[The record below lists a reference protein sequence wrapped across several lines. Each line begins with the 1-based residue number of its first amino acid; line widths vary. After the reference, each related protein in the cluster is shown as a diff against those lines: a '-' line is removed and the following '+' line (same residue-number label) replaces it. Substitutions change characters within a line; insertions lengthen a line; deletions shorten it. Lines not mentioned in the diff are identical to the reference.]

1 MGFGTMY
8 WWLGILLGIVMLYFG
23 SDWLVDGA
31 KKLAL
36 RLGISPFVIGLTVL
50 AFGSS
55 SPECITSIVSTSTP
69 DIIIGNV
76 IGSNIAN
83 IGLCIGLAALLNPMV
98 AKYASMRF
106 EIITMVFSAILITI
120 MGIRGFIGPIE
131 GIILMILLI
140 TFILAV
146 YFMKRDDKASQ
157 ESYTSEIDND
167 IDRSTKKL
175 VLWIGMC
182 IVGLVLPYFGARFF
196 IDGATD
202 LAETLGVSK
211 LMIGLIVVAIGTSLP
226 ELCISLMA
234 SFKGENE
241 LAVSNIVGSNIFNA
255 FFVLGI
261 GASLVNVPVSDPTL
275 YFHMPI
281 MIGLSV
287 LMFLMVWRSNKIT
300 KVYGAIL
307 LTIYIAYI
315 VTMAFVPSLT
325 M

>member
-1 MGFGTMY
+1 MF
-8 WWLGILLGIVMLYFG
+8 WLIGILLGIVMLYFG

-36 RLGISPFVIGLTVL
+36 RLGIAPFVIGITVL

-55 SPECITSIVSTSTP
+55 APEAVTSIVSSSTP
-69 DIIIGNV
+69 EIIIGNV

-83 IGLCIGLAALLNPMV
+83 IGLCIGLAAILNPMV

-106 EIITMVFSAILITI
+106 EIITMVVSACLITI
-120 MGIRGFIGPIE
+120 LGINGYIGLIE
-131 GIILMILLI
+131 GIILMSLLVI
-140 TFILAV
+140 FILAV
-146 YFMKRDDKASQ
+146 YFMKRGDKEGQ
-157 ESYTSEIDND
+157 ESYVSEIDTN
-167 IDRSTKKL
+167 IDRSIKKL
-175 VLWIGMC
+175 LLWIGMC
-182 IVGLVLPYFGARFF
+182 IVGLVLLYFGARFF
-196 IDGATD
+196 VDGATD
-202 LAETLGVSK
+202 LAKEIGVSE

-234 SFKGENE
+234 SYRGENE

-261 GASLVNVPVSDPTL
+261 GASLADVPISDTTL
-275 YFHMPI
+275 MFHMPV
-281 MIGLSV
+281 MIGLS
-287 LMFLMVWRSNKIT
+287 LIMFLMVWKRNEISKIS
-300 KVYGAIL
+300 GALL

-315 VTMAFVPSLT
+315 LAMAFVPSLT

>member
-1 MGFGTMY
+1 MF
-8 WWLGILLGIVMLYFG
+8 WLIGILLGIVMLYFG

-36 RLGISPFVIGLTVL
+36 RLGIAPFVIGLTVL

-55 SPECITSIVSTSTP
+55 APEAVTSIVSSSNP

-106 EIITMVFSAILITI
+106 EIIAMVASVSLITLMGVAGFIGLIDGIILIT
-120 MGIRGFIGPIE
+120 
-131 GIILMILLI
+131 LLI
-140 TFILAV
+140 AFVLSV
-146 YFMKRDDKASQ
+146 YFLKRGDADAQ
-157 ESYTSEIDND
+157 ESYVSDVAGVE
-167 IDRSTKKL
+167 IDRSTRKL

-182 IVGLVLPYFGARFF
+182 IVGLVLLYFGARFF
-196 IDGATD
+196 IDGATE
-202 LAETLGVSK
+202 LARILGISE

-234 SFKGENE
+234 SFRGENE
-241 LAVSNIVGSNIFNA
+241 LAVSNIVGSNIFNSL
-255 FFVLGI
+255 FVLGI
-261 GASLVNVPVSDPTL
+261 GSVLVDVPVSDPTL
-275 YFHMPI
+275 MFHMPV

-287 LMFLMVWRSNKIT
+287 LMFIMVRRNNSIGKIS
-300 KVYGAIL
+300 GALL

-315 VTMAFVPSLT
+315 VTMALVPSLT

>member
-1 MGFGTMY
+1 MF
-8 WWLGILLGIVMLYFG
+8 WLLGIVLGIIMLYFG

-31 KKLAL
+31 KKLAI
-36 RLGISPFVIGLTVL
+36 RLGIAPFVIGLTVL

-55 SPECITSIVSTSTP
+55 APECITSIVSTSNP
-69 DIIIGNV
+69 DIIMGNV

-106 EIITMVFSAILITI
+106 EIATMVFSAVLITLL
-120 MGIRGFIGPIE
+120 GIAGFIGFID
-131 GIILMILLI
+131 GIILMSLLI
-140 TFILAV
+140 IFVLAV
-146 YFMKRDDKASQ
+146 YFMKRGNKEGQ
-157 ESYTSEIDND
+157 ESYVAEIDTN

-182 IVGLVLPYFGARFF
+182 IVGLVLLYFGARFF
-196 IDGATD
+196 IDGATQ
-202 LAETLGVSK
+202 LAEMIGVSE

-234 SFKGENE
+234 SFRGENE

-255 FFVLGI
+255 FFVLGV
-261 GASLVNVPVSDPTL
+261 GASLVNVPVSDITL
-275 YFHMPI
+275 SFHMPV
-281 MIGLSV
+281 MIVLSV
-287 LMFLMVWRSNKIT
+287 IMFIMVWRKNEISKLS
-300 KVYGAIL
+300 GAFL
-307 LTIYIAYI
+307 LAIYVAY
-315 VTMAFVPSLT
+315 VLAMALVPSLT

>member
-1 MGFGTMY
+1 MF
-8 WWLGILLGIVMLYFG
+8 WLLGIVLGIIMLYFG

-36 RLGISPFVIGLTVL
+36 RLGIAPFVIGLTVL

-55 SPECITSIVSTSTP
+55 APEAITSIVSTSNP

-83 IGLCIGLAALLNPMV
+83 IGLCIGLAALIHPMA
-98 AKYASMRF
+98 AKFASMRF
-106 EIITMVFSAILITI
+106 EITTMVVSVSLITV
-120 MGIRGFIGPIE
+120 MGISGFIGLVD
-131 GIILMILLI
+131 GIILISLLFI
-140 TFILAV
+140 FILAV
-146 YFMKRDDKASQ
+146 YFLKRGDKDAQ
-157 ESYTSEIDND
+157 ESYVSEIEDE

-182 IVGLVLPYFGARFF
+182 IVGLVLLYFGARFF

-202 LAETLGVSK
+202 LAREIGVSE

-234 SFKGENE
+234 AYRGENE
-241 LAVSNIVGSNIFNA
+241 LAVSNIVGSNIFNS

-261 GASLVNVPVSDPTL
+261 GAVLVDVPVSDTTL
-275 YFHMPI
+275 AFHMPV
-281 MIGLSV
+281 MIFLSV
-287 LMFLMVWRSNKIT
+287 LMFIMVWKRNEISKLSGI
-300 KVYGAIL
+300 VL
-307 LTIYIAYI
+307 LLIYVGYIIA
-315 VTMAFVPSLT
+315 MAVEPSLT

>member
-1 MGFGTMY
+1 MF
-8 WWLGILLGIVMLYFG
+8 WLIGILLGIVMLYFG

-36 RLGISPFVIGLTVL
+36 RLGIAPFVIGITVL

-55 SPECITSIVSTSTP
+55 APEAVTSIVSSSTP
-69 DIIIGNV
+69 EIIIGNV

-83 IGLCIGLAALLNPMV
+83 IGLCIGLAAILNPMV

-106 EIITMVFSAILITI
+106 EIITMVVSACLITI
-120 MGIRGFIGPIE
+120 LGINGYIGLIE
-131 GIILMILLI
+131 GIILMALLVI
-140 TFILAV
+140 FILIV
-146 YFMKRDDKASQ
+146 YFMKRGDAEGQ
-157 ESYTSEIDND
+157 ESYVSEIDTD
-167 IDRSTKKL
+167 IDRSIKKL
-175 VLWIGMC
+175 ILWIGMC
-182 IVGLVLPYFGARFF
+182 IVGLVLLYFGARFF
-196 IDGATD
+196 VDGATD
-202 LAETLGVSK
+202 LAKEIGVSE

-234 SFKGENE
+234 SYRGENE

-261 GASLVNVPVSDPTL
+261 GASLADVPISDTTL
-275 YFHMPI
+275 MFHMPV
-281 MIGLSV
+281 MIGLSL
-287 LMFLMVWRSNKIT
+287 LMFLMVWKRNEISKIS
-300 KVYGAIL
+300 GALL

-315 VTMAFVPSLT
+315 VAMALVPSLT

>member
-1 MGFGTMY
+1 MF
-8 WWLGILLGIVMLYFG
+8 WLIGILLGIVMLYFG

-36 RLGISPFVIGLTVL
+36 RLGIAPFVIGITVL

-55 SPECITSIVSTSTP
+55 APEAVTSIVSSSTP
-69 DIIIGNV
+69 EIIIGNV

-83 IGLCIGLAALLNPMV
+83 IGLCIGLAAILNPMV

-106 EIITMVFSAILITI
+106 EIITMVVSACLITI
-120 MGIRGFIGPIE
+120 LGINGYIGLIE
-131 GIILMILLI
+131 GIILMSLLVI
-140 TFILAV
+140 FILAV
-146 YFMKRDDKASQ
+146 YFMKRGDKEGQ
-157 ESYTSEIDND
+157 ESYVSEIDTN

-175 VLWIGMC
+175 LLWIGMC
-182 IVGLVLPYFGARFF
+182 IVGLVLLYFGARFF
-196 IDGATD
+196 VDGATD
-202 LAETLGVSK
+202 LAKEIGVSE

-234 SFKGENE
+234 SYRGENE

-261 GASLVNVPVSDPTL
+261 GASLADVPISDTTL
-275 YFHMPI
+275 MFHMPV
-281 MIGLSV
+281 MIGLS
-287 LMFLMVWRSNKIT
+287 LIMFLMVWKRNEISKIS
-300 KVYGAIL
+300 GALL
-307 LTIYIAYI
+307 LTIYITYI
-315 VTMAFVPSLT
+315 LAMAFVPSLT

>member
-1 MGFGTMY
+1 MF
-8 WWLGILLGIVMLYFG
+8 WLIGILLGIVMLYFG

-36 RLGISPFVIGLTVL
+36 RLGIAPFVIGITVL

-55 SPECITSIVSTSTP
+55 APEAVTSIVSSSTP
-69 DIIIGNV
+69 EIIIGNV

-83 IGLCIGLAALLNPMV
+83 IGLCIGLAAILNPMV

-106 EIITMVFSAILITI
+106 EIITMVVSACLITI
-120 MGIRGFIGPIE
+120 LGINGYIGLIE
-131 GIILMILLI
+131 GIILMALLVI
-140 TFILAV
+140 FILTV
-146 YFMKRDDKASQ
+146 YFMKRGDAEGQ
-157 ESYTSEIDND
+157 ESYVSEIDTD

-175 VLWIGMC
+175 ILWIGMC
-182 IVGLVLPYFGARFF
+182 IVGLVLLYFGARFF
-196 IDGATD
+196 VDGATD
-202 LAETLGVSK
+202 LAKEIGVSE

-234 SFKGENE
+234 SYRGENE

-261 GASLVNVPVSDPTL
+261 GASLADVPISDTTL
-275 YFHMPI
+275 MFHMPV
-281 MIGLSV
+281 MIGLSL
-287 LMFLMVWRSNKIT
+287 LMFLMVWKRNEISKIS
-300 KVYGAIL
+300 GALL

-315 VTMAFVPSLT
+315 VAMALVPSLT